1 MAFNSGFVCGF
12 FFGYGLILIGVWW
25 LILVVLVVPVV
36 AMGFDLE
43 VGLEFCKV
51 FWVWML
57 LSGFLHLDFYY
68 YYSFVIL

>member
-36 AMGFDLE
+36 GGGF
-43 VGLEFCKV
+43 
-51 FWVWML
+51 
-57 LSGFLHLDFYY
+57 GFL
-68 YYSFVIL
+68 